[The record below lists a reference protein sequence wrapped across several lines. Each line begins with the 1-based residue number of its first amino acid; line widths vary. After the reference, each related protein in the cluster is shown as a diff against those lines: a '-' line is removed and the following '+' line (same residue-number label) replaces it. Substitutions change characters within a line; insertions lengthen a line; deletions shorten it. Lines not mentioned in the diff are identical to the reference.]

1 MPPAP
6 LIDRTPV
13 AFDAALAAQR
23 ALVEL
28 RRHGRIPDLLWLL
41 EHPPTI
47 TLGAR
52 GGLDHILEP
61 FETLER
67 RGVCVRKADRGGD
80 VTCHEP
86 GQLVGYPIVSLD
98 APEERDLRRYLRS
111 IEEGLIRYLR
121 SLGIEGRRIP
131 GRTGVWID
139 GRPPRKI
146 AAIGVGA
153 RRWIAFHGFALNVEN
168 SLRGFE
174 AIVPCGIAEA
184 EVTSVAR
191 ELSGTAPPWDAVAG
205 GVHRAL
211 EEALARPLERI
222 AGREGLERAGL
233 IGPGGSAEDRQA
245 SLRGGPGSRGGA

>member
-6 LIDRTPV
+6 RIDRTPV
-13 AFDAALAAQR
+13 AYDAALAAQR

-28 RRHGRIPDLLWLL
+28 RKEGRIPDLLWLL

-47 TLGAR
+47 TCGAS
-52 GGLDHILEP
+52 GGLEHILEP
-61 FETLER
+61 LEALEG
-67 RGVCVRKADRGGD
+67 RGVRVRKTDRGGD

-98 APEERDLRRYLRS
+98 APGERDLRRYLRCL
-111 IEEGLIRYLR
+111 EEGLIRYLR
-121 SLGIEGRRIP
+121 GLGIEGRRVP
-131 GRTGVWID
+131 GKTGVWID

-168 SLRGFE
+168 SLRGFA
-174 AIVPCGIAEA
+174 AIVPCGIAGA

-191 ELSGTAPPWDAVAG
+191 ELSGSAPPWDAVAD

-211 EEALARPLERI
+211 EEALSRPLERI
-222 AGREGLERAGL
+222 AGREGLERAGF
-233 IGPGGSAEDRQA
+233 GSSGGTPGDR
-245 SLRGGPGSRGGA
+245 